1 MTKGT
6 GMENDKILDLLIE
19 LKTIVAGISTQLES
33 TKDSLQKTNE
43 ILMNHEHRITQ
54 VESKTAN
61 GLEKDGLKDQLLQW
75 LAKGLL
81 AAVLTIGS
89 LTGAAGILKE
99 IFAK

>member
-1 MTKGT
+1 MTEGT
-6 GMENDKILDLLIE
+6 SMENDKILDLLIE

-54 VESKTAN
+54 VEGRTEGAAK
-61 GLEKDGLKDQLLQW
+61 EGLKDQLLQW

-81 AAVLTIGS
+81 AAVITIGS
-89 LTGAAGILKE
+89 LTGAAGLLKE
-99 IFAK
+99 ILK

>member
-6 GMENDKILDLLIE
+6 DMENDKILDLLIE

-33 TKDSLQKTNE
+33 TKDTLQKTNE

-54 VESKTAN
+54 VEGKTKDA
-61 GLEKDGLKDQLLQW
+61 EKDGLKDQLLQW

-81 AAVLTIGS
+81 AAVITIGS

-99 IFAK
+99 ILAR

>member
-6 GMENDKILDLLIE
+6 DMENDKILDLLIE

-33 TKDSLQKTNE
+33 TKDTLQKTNE

-54 VESKTAN
+54 VEGKTKDA
-61 GLEKDGLKDQLLQW
+61 EKDSLKDQLLQW

-81 AAVLTIGS
+81 AAVITIGS
-89 LTGAAGILKE
+89 LTGAAGLIKE
-99 IFAK
+99 IVK

>member
-6 GMENDKILDLLIE
+6 DMENDKILDLLIE

-54 VESKTAN
+54 VEGKTKDA
-61 GLEKDGLKDQLLQW
+61 EKEGLKDQLLQW

-81 AAVLTIGS
+81 AAVITIGS
-89 LTGAAGILKE
+89 LTGAAGLLKE
-99 IFAK
+99 ILK

>member
-1 MTKGT
+1 
-6 GMENDKILDLLIE
+6 MESDKILDLLIE

-54 VESKTAN
+54 VESKTS
-61 GLEKDGLKDQLLQW
+61 GPEKDGLKDQLLQW

-99 IFAK
+99 ILK

>member
-1 MTKGT
+1 
-6 GMENDKILDLLIE
+6 MENDKILDLLIE

-54 VESKTAN
+54 VESKTN
-61 GLEKDGLKDQLLQW
+61 GPEKDGLKDQLLQW